1 MAHGNKVH
9 DKHYHDEHDEQ
20 DEQGEQDEQDTPLG
34 RIHHVSRI
42 CKQLQQEDLPSA
54 KVLIL

>member
-54 KVLIL
+54 KV